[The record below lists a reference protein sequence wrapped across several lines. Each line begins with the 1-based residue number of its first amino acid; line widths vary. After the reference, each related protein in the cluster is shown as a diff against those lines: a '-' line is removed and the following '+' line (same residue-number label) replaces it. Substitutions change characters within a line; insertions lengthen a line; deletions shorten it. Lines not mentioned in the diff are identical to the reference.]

1 MDYSRPERVL
11 KKADEPLKAEIL
23 HAYGEFRSPEAVNAV
38 FDYIDVEDKKVRR
51 AARWALRQYISGPP
65 PKAATRKLTL
75 TGGRKTAQEES
86 LYLTYRELAKK
97 GIVDRLASYQPV
109 DKQHS
114 EQPEGQ
120 GLEADGEMRYLAERL
135 FFVLDRRREQRQQE
149 PIEKAIGKAQQ
160 GKLQEAIDAFDKGLE
175 LNPFHPYRSR
185 MAPFYFQL
193 GKRMLKAGNYQQAM
207 VFTMKAIYLDPEGA
221 FVEEAKAYQSLAE
234 ALSNPSPE
242 ISWRLRAA
250 VEQFPALKPSQDVM
264 KQMNRLQL
272 RGMGVAAALGGM
284 FSLLLILS
292 ISFVRR
298 MRPDVHH
305 VKKRGSTNERVHCN

>member
-11 KKADEPLKAEIL
+11 KKANEPLKAEIL
-23 HAYGEFRSPEAVNAV
+23 QAYGEFRSPEAVNAV

-51 AARWALRQYISGPP
+51 AARWALRRYISGPP

-75 TGGRKTAQEES
+75 AGGRQTAQEES

-97 GIVDRLASYQPV
+97 GIMDRLASYLPV
-109 DKQHS
+109 DKQQAA
-114 EQPEGQ
+114 QPD
-120 GLEADGEMRYLAERL
+120 LEADGEMRYLAERL
-135 FFVLDRRREQRQQE
+135 FSMLDRRREQRQQE

-175 LNPFHPYRSR
+175 LNPFHPYRPQ

-193 GKRMLKAGNYQQAM
+193 GKRMLDAGNYQRAM
-207 VFTMKAIYLDPEGA
+207 VLNMKAIYLDPEGA

-234 ALSNPSPE
+234 ALSNPPTE

-250 VEQFPALKPSQDVM
+250 VGRFPTLKPSQEVM

-272 RGMGVAAALGGM
+272 RGMGIAAALGGM
-284 FSLLLILS
+284 FSLLLILG

-298 MRPDVHH
+298 MRPEVHH
-305 VKKRGSTNERVHCN
+305 IRKHGSTNERVHCN